1 MRKNMLKEIFD
12 KYIESNGNGA
22 SEQIFRS
29 KENGKTYRVAFEKYA
44 EDGVME
50 NSVIKLVNI
59 DDDKDEKTYTAFGSI
74 DINGDCILESLE
86 NTNVYKELE
95 DGVFLTN
102 GEIVFAY
109 KKTDDTIRGYHS
121 YVSVYLQGSNPTNL
135 TERMSN
141 GFVFNKDK
149 VCLKDVCY
157 PYSKNL
163 RKASPDEIDE
173 FRNILDSYGYVY
185 TKDNEVMFKKPIE
198 EGEYINISGISVN
211 GERCYF
217 IAAQTIS
224 SPLMKSVLVFNDDY
238 THISD
243 KDAIISVEVDGLIT
257 RVDKSIGDA
266 FFSILNKKDVYW
278 DDEMKSFVVK
288 ETPKEKLDEINR
300 FKNTY
305 VKRLE
310 EIWEDEKK
318 KEVERAQKTRE
329 MLKKK
334 VFDDTNGEVKFS
346 EVKKVFDTENTSDD
360 SKCTEQTYG
369 RVTTKIINLIKNTP
383 LTNDELKKIN
393 DVVFDVILSNT
404 SKGAENGKRTESQ
417 RN

>member
-1 MRKNMLKEIFD
+1 MRKNILKEIFD

-29 KENGKTYRVAFEKYA
+29 KENGKTYRVAFEKYT
-44 EDGVME
+44 ENGVMN

-59 DDDKDEKTYTAFGSI
+59 DDKTDEKAYTAFGSI
-74 DINGDCILESLE
+74 DINGDCVLESLE
-86 NTNVYKELE
+86 NTNANKELE

-121 YVSVYLQGSNPTNL
+121 YVSVYIYDSTPMS
-135 TERMSN
+135 RMSN
-141 GFVFNKDK
+141 AFVFNKDK
-149 VCLKDVCY
+149 VCLNDICY
-157 PYSKNL
+157 PYSKKL
-163 RKASPDEIDE
+163 RKATPDEIEE
-173 FRNILDSYGYVY
+173 FREILDSYGYVY
-185 TKDNEVMFKKPIE
+185 KDHEVLFKKPIE

-217 IAAQTIS
+217 IAAQPIS
-224 SPLMKSVLVFNDDY
+224 SPLMKSVLVYNDDY
-238 THISD
+238 TNISD
-243 KDAIISVEVDGLIT
+243 KDATVSVEVDGLIT
-257 RVDKSIGDA
+257 RVDKTIGDT
-266 FFSILNKKDVYW
+266 FFAILNQKDVYW
-278 DDEMKSFVVK
+278 DSGLKSFVVK
-288 ETPKEKLDEINR
+288 ETPKKKLDEINR

-318 KEVERAQKTRE
+318 KAVERAQKTRE
-329 MLKKK
+329 MMKKK
-334 VFDDTNGEVKFS
+334 VVDDTNGEVKFS
-346 EVKKVFDTENTSDD
+346 EVKKIFESENTSDD
-360 SKCTEQTYG
+360 SKGTEQTYG

-383 LTNDELKKIN
+383 LTNEELKKIN

-404 SKGAENGKRTESQ
+404 SKGAENGKRNESQ

>member
-1 MRKNMLKEIFD
+1 MRKNILKEIFD

-44 EDGVME
+44 ENGVME

-59 DDDKDEKTYTAFGSI
+59 DDNTDKKTYTAFGSI
-74 DINGDCILESLE
+74 DINGDCVLESLE
-86 NTNVYKELE
+86 NTNANKELE

-121 YVSVYLQGSNPTNL
+121 YVSVYIYDSTPMA
-135 TERMSN
+135 RMSN
-141 GFVFNKDK
+141 AFIFNKDN
-149 VCLKDVCY
+149 VCLNDICY
-157 PYSKNL
+157 PYSKKL
-163 RKASPDEIDE
+163 RKATPDEIEE
-173 FRNILDSYGYVY
+173 FRDILDSYGYVY
-185 TKDNEVMFKKPIE
+185 KDHEVLFKKPIE

-217 IAAQTIS
+217 IAAQPIS
-224 SPLMKSVLVFNDDY
+224 SPLMKSVLVYNDDY
-238 THISD
+238 TNISD
-243 KDAIISVEVDGLIT
+243 KDATVSVEVAGLIT
-257 RVDKSIGDA
+257 RVDKSIGDE
-266 FFSILNKKDVYW
+266 FFAILNQKDVYW
-278 DDEMKSFVVK
+278 DNELKSFVVK

-300 FKNTY
+300 FKNIY

-318 KEVERAQKTRE
+318 KAVECAQKTRE
-329 MLKKK
+329 LLKKK
-334 VFDDTNGEVKFS
+334 VVDDTNGEVEFS
-346 EVKKVFDTENTSDD
+346 EVKKLFESEKTSDD
-360 SKCTEQTYG
+360 YKCTEQTYG

-383 LTNDELKKIN
+383 LTNEELKKIN
-393 DVVFDVILSNT
+393 DVVFDAILSNT

>member
-1 MRKNMLKEIFD
+1 MLKEIFD

-29 KENGKTYRVAFEKYA
+29 KENGKTYRVAFEKYTD
-44 EDGVME
+44 DGVME

-59 DDDKDEKTYTAFGSI
+59 DDKKDEKTYTAFGSI
-74 DINGDCILESLE
+74 DINGDCLLEPIE
-86 NTNVYKELE
+86 NTTADKELE

-121 YVSVYLQGSNPTNL
+121 YVSVYIYDSTPMT
-135 TERMSN
+135 RMSN
-141 GFVFNKDK
+141 AFVFNKDK
-149 VCLKDVCY
+149 VCLTDVCY
-157 PYSKNL
+157 PYSKKL
-163 RKASPDEIDE
+163 RKASPYEIEE
-173 FRNILDSYGYVY
+173 FKAILDSYGYVY
-185 TKDNEVMFKKPIE
+185 TKDHEVMFKNPIE
-198 EGEYINISGISVN
+198 EGEYINISGFSIN
-211 GERCYF
+211 GDRCYF
-217 IAAQTIS
+217 ISAQHIS
-224 SPLMKSVLVFNDDY
+224 SPLIRRVLVFNDDY
-238 THISD
+238 TNISD
-243 KDAIISVEVDGLIT
+243 KDATISVEVDGLIT
-257 RVDKSIGDA
+257 RVDQTIGDA
-266 FFSILNKKDVYW
+266 FFATLNQKDVYW
-278 DDEMKSFVVK
+278 DGELKSFVVK
-288 ETPKEKLDEINR
+288 ETPKEKLDEINC

-318 KEVERAQKTRE
+318 KAVERAQRTRE
-329 MLKKK
+329 MMKKK
-334 VFDDTNGEVKFS
+334 VVDDTNGEVKFS
-346 EVKKVFDTENTSDD
+346 EVKKVFETENTSDD

-383 LTNDELKKIN
+383 LTNEELKKIN
-393 DVVFDVILSNT
+393 DVVFDAILSNT

>member
-29 KENGKTYRVAFEKYA
+29 KENGKTYRVAFEKYT
-44 EDGVME
+44 ENGVME

-59 DDDKDEKTYTAFGSI
+59 DDKKDEKTYTAFGSI
-74 DINGDCILESLE
+74 DINGDCVLEPLE
-86 NTNVYKELE
+86 NTTDYKELE

-121 YVSVYLQGSNPTNL
+121 YVSVYIYDSTPMS
-135 TERMSN
+135 RMSN
-141 GFVFNKDK
+141 AFVFNKDK
-149 VCLKDVCY
+149 VCLTDVCY
-157 PYSKNL
+157 PYSKKL
-163 RKASPDEIDE
+163 RKASPYEIEE
-173 FRNILDSYGYVY
+173 FKAILDSYGYVY
-185 TKDNEVMFKKPIE
+185 TKDHEVLFKKPIE

-329 MLKKK
+329 MMKKK
-334 VFDDTNGEVKFS
+334 VVDDTNGEVKFS
-346 EVKKVFDTENTSDD
+346 EVKKVFDTDNTSDD
-360 SKCTEQTYG
+360 SKCFEQTYG

-404 SKGAENGKRTESQ
+404 SKGAENGKRNESQ

>member
-12 KYIESNGNGA
+12 KYIEKNGNGA

-29 KENGKTYRVAFEKYA
+29 KENGKTYRVAFEKYT
-44 EDGVME
+44 ENGVME

-59 DDDKDEKTYTAFGSI
+59 DDKNDEKTYTAFGSI
-74 DINGDCILESLE
+74 DINGDCILEPLE
-86 NTNVYKELE
+86 NTNADKELE

-121 YVSVYLQGSNPTNL
+121 YVSVYIYDSTPMS
-135 TERMSN
+135 RMSN
-141 GFVFNKDK
+141 AFVFNKDK
-149 VCLKDVCY
+149 VCLTDVCY
-157 PYSKNL
+157 PYSKKL
-163 RKASPDEIDE
+163 RKANAYEIAE
-173 FRNILDSYGYVY
+173 FREILDSYGYVY
-185 TKDNEVMFKKPIE
+185 KDHEVMFKKPIE
-198 EGEYINISGISVN
+198 EGEYINISGLSVN

-217 IAAQTIS
+217 ISAQPIS
-224 SPLMKSVLVFNDDY
+224 SPLMKSVLVYNDDY
-238 THISD
+238 TNISD
-243 KDAIISVEVDGLIT
+243 KDATVSVEVDGLIT
-257 RVDKSIGDA
+257 RVDKSTGDE
-266 FFSILNKKDVYW
+266 FFAILNQKDVYW
-278 DDEMKSFVVK
+278 DDELKSFVVK
-288 ETPKEKLDEINR
+288 ETSKEKLDEINR

-318 KEVERAQKTRE
+318 KAVERAQRTRE
-329 MLKKK
+329 MMKKK
-334 VFDDTNGEVKFS
+334 VVDDTNGEVKFS
-346 EVKKVFDTENTSDD
+346 EVKKVFETENTSDD
-360 SKCTEQTYG
+360 SKGTEQTYG

-383 LTNDELKKIN
+383 LTNEELKKIN
-393 DVVFDVILSNT
+393 DVVFDAILSNT

>member
-1 MRKNMLKEIFD
+1 MRKNILKEIFD

-29 KENGKTYRVAFEKYA
+29 KENGKTYRVAFEKYT
-44 EDGVME
+44 ENGVME

-59 DDDKDEKTYTAFGSI
+59 DDEKDEKTYTAFGSI
-74 DINGDCILESLE
+74 DINGDCILEPLE
-86 NTNVYKELE
+86 NTTAYKELE

-121 YVSVYLQGSNPTNL
+121 YVSVYIYDSTPMK
-135 TERMSN
+135 RMSN
-141 GFVFNKDK
+141 AFVFNKDK
-149 VCLKDVCY
+149 VCLTDVCY
-157 PYSKNL
+157 PYSKKL
-163 RKASPDEIDE
+163 RKANAYEIAE
-173 FRNILDSYGYVY
+173 FREILDSYGYVY
-185 TKDNEVMFKKPIE
+185 KDHEVMFKKPIE
-198 EGEYINISGISVN
+198 EGEYINISGLSVN

-217 IAAQTIS
+217 ISAQPIS
-224 SPLMKSVLVFNDDY
+224 SPLMKSVLVYNDDY
-238 THISD
+238 TNISD
-243 KDAIISVEVDGLIT
+243 KDATVSVEVDGLIT
-257 RVDKSIGDA
+257 RVDKSVGDE
-266 FFSILNKKDVYW
+266 FFAILNQKDVYW
-278 DDEMKSFVVK
+278 DNELKSFVVK

-318 KEVERAQKTRE
+318 KAVERAQRTRE
-329 MLKKK
+329 MMKKK
-334 VFDDTNGEVKFS
+334 VVDDTNGEVKFS
-346 EVKKVFDTENTSDD
+346 EVKKVFETDNTSDD
-360 SKCTEQTYG
+360 SKCAEQTYG

-383 LTNDELKKIN
+383 LTNEELKKIN
-393 DVVFDVILSNT
+393 DVVFDAILSNT

>member
-1 MRKNMLKEIFD
+1 MRKNLLKKIFD
-12 KYIESNGNGA
+12 NYIESNGNGA

-29 KENGKTYRVAFEKYA
+29 KENGKTYCVAFEKYT
-44 EDGVME
+44 ENGVME

-59 DDDKDEKTYTAFGSI
+59 DDKTDKKTYTAFGSI

-86 NTNVYKELE
+86 NTNAYKELE

-109 KKTDDTIRGYHS
+109 KKTDDIIRGYHS
-121 YVSVYLQGSNPTNL
+121 YVSAYVYDSTPMT
-135 TERMSN
+135 RMSN

-173 FRNILDSYGYVY
+173 FRTILDSYGYVY
-185 TKDNEVMFKKPIE
+185 TKVNEVMFRNPIE

-224 SPLMKSVLVFNDDY
+224 SPLMENVLVFNDDY

-346 EVKKVFDTENTSDD
+346 EVKKVFESENTSDD
-360 SKCTEQTYG
+360 SKCAEQTYG

-404 SKGAENGKRTESQ
+404 SKGAENGKRNESQ

>member
-1 MRKNMLKEIFD
+1 MRKNILKEIFD
-12 KYIESNGNGA
+12 NYIEKNGNGA

-29 KENGKTYRVAFEKYA
+29 KENGKTYRVAFEKYT

-59 DDDKDEKTYTAFGSI
+59 DDEKDEKTYTAFGSI
-74 DINGDCILESLE
+74 DINGDCILEPLE
-86 NTNVYKELE
+86 NTTDYKELE

-121 YVSVYLQGSNPTNL
+121 YVSVYIYDSTPMS
-135 TERMSN
+135 RMSN
-141 GFVFNKDK
+141 AFVFNKDK
-149 VCLKDVCY
+149 VCLTDVCY
-157 PYSKNL
+157 PYSNKL
-163 RKASPDEIDE
+163 RKATQDEVAR
-173 FRNILDSYGYVY
+173 FRAILDSYGYMY
-185 TKDNEVMFKKPIE
+185 TEDNEVLFKEPIE
-198 EGEYINISGISVN
+198 EGEYIHISGISIN
-211 GERCYF
+211 DGWCYF
-217 IAAQTIS
+217 ISAQHIS
-224 SPLMKSVLVFNDDY
+224 SPLIRRVLVFNDDY
-238 THISD
+238 THIGD
-243 KDAIISVEVDGLIT
+243 KDATISVEVDGLIT
-257 RVDKSIGDA
+257 RVDKHIGDA
-266 FFSILNKKDVYW
+266 FFASLNQKDVYW
-278 DDEMKSFVVK
+278 DGELKSFVVK

-310 EIWEDEKK
+310 QIWEDEKK

-329 MLKKK
+329 LLKKK
-334 VFDDTNGEVKFS
+334 VVDDTNGEVKFS
-346 EVKKVFDTENTSDD
+346 EVKKVFETESASDD
-360 SKCTEQTYG
+360 SKGTEQTYG

-383 LTNDELKKIN
+383 LTNEELKKIN
-393 DVVFDVILSNT
+393 DVVFDAILSNT

>member
-1 MRKNMLKEIFD
+1 MLKEIFD
-12 KYIESNGNGA
+12 KYIEKNGNGA

-29 KENGKTYRVAFEKYA
+29 KENGKTYRVAFEKYT
-44 EDGVME
+44 ENGVMN

-59 DDDKDEKTYTAFGSI
+59 DDKNDEKTYTAFGSI
-74 DINGDCILESLE
+74 DINGDCILEPLE
-86 NTNVYKELE
+86 NTTAYKELE

-121 YVSVYLQGSNPTNL
+121 YVSVYIYDSTPMS
-135 TERMSN
+135 RMSN
-141 GFVFNKDK
+141 AFVFNKDK
-149 VCLKDVCY
+149 VCLTDVCY
-157 PYSKNL
+157 PYSKKL
-163 RKASPDEIDE
+163 RKANAYEIAE
-173 FRNILDSYGYVY
+173 FREILDSYGYVY
-185 TKDNEVMFKKPIE
+185 KDHEVLFKKPIE
-198 EGEYINISGISVN
+198 EGEYINISGLSVN
-211 GERCYF
+211 GGRCYF
-217 IAAQTIS
+217 ISAQPIS
-224 SPLMKSVLVFNDDY
+224 SPLMKSVLVYNDDY
-238 THISD
+238 TNISD
-243 KDAIISVEVDGLIT
+243 KDAIISVEIDGLIT
-257 RVDKSIGDA
+257 RVDKSTGDE
-266 FFSILNKKDVYW
+266 FFAILNQKDVYW
-278 DDEMKSFVVK
+278 DNELKSFVVK

-318 KEVERAQKTRE
+318 KEVERAQRTRE
-329 MLKKK
+329 MMKKK
-334 VFDDTNGEVKFS
+334 VVDDTNGEVKFS
-346 EVKKVFDTENTSDD
+346 EVKKIFDTDNTSDD

-383 LTNDELKKIN
+383 LTNEELKKIN

-404 SKGAENGKRTESQ
+404 SKSAENGKRTESQ

>member
-1 MRKNMLKEIFD
+1 MRKNILKEIFD

-29 KENGKTYRVAFEKYA
+29 KENGKTYRVAFEKYT
-44 EDGVME
+44 ENGVMN

-59 DDDKDEKTYTAFGSI
+59 DDKTDEKAYTAFGSI
-74 DINGDCILESLE
+74 DINGDCVLEPLE
-86 NTNVYKELE
+86 NTTDYKELE

-121 YVSVYLQGSNPTNL
+121 YVSAYVYDSTPMT
-135 TERMSN
+135 RMSN
-141 GFVFNKDK
+141 AFVFNKDK
-149 VCLKDVCY
+149 VCLTDVCY
-157 PYSKNL
+157 PYSKKL
-163 RKASPDEIDE
+163 RKATPDEIEE
-173 FRNILDSYGYVY
+173 FRDILDSYGYVY
-185 TKDNEVMFKKPIE
+185 KDHEVLFKKPIE
-198 EGEYINISGISVN
+198 EGECINISGISVN

-217 IAAQTIS
+217 ISAQPIS
-224 SPLMKSVLVFNDDY
+224 SPLMKSVLVYNDDY
-238 THISD
+238 TNISD

-257 RVDKSIGDA
+257 RLDKSIGDE
-266 FFSILNKKDVYW
+266 FFAILNQKDVYW

-318 KEVERAQKTRE
+318 KEVERAQRTRE
-329 MLKKK
+329 MMKKK
-334 VFDDTNGEVKFS
+334 VVDDTNGEVKFS
-346 EVKKVFDTENTSDD
+346 EVKKVFETENTSDD
-360 SKCTEQTYG
+360 SKCGEQTYG

-383 LTNDELKKIN
+383 LTNEELKKIN
-393 DVVFDVILSNT
+393 DVVFDAILSNT

>member
-59 DDDKDEKTYTAFGSI
+59 DDKKDEKTYTAFGSI
-74 DINGDCILESLE
+74 DINGDCLLEPIE
-86 NTNVYKELE
+86 NTTADKELE

-121 YVSVYLQGSNPTNL
+121 YVSVYIYDSTPMS
-135 TERMSN
+135 RMSN
-141 GFVFNKDK
+141 AFVFNKDK
-149 VCLKDVCY
+149 VCLTDVCY
-157 PYSKNL
+157 PYSKKL
-163 RKASPDEIDE
+163 RKATPDEIEE
-173 FRNILDSYGYVY
+173 FRGILDSYGYVY
-185 TKDNEVMFKKPIE
+185 TKDHEVLFKTPIE
-198 EGEYINISGISVN
+198 EGEYINISGISIN
-211 GERCYF
+211 GEKCYF
-217 IAAQTIS
+217 ISAQTIS
-224 SPLMKSVLVFNDDY
+224 SPLMKTVLVVNDDY
-238 THISD
+238 SN
-243 KDAIISVEVDGLIT
+243 KDATISVEVDGLIT
-257 RVDKSIGDA
+257 RVDKTIGDA
-266 FFSILNKKDVYW
+266 FFAILNQKDVYW
-278 DDEMKSFVVK
+278 DGELKSFVVK

-310 EIWEDEKK
+310 QIWEDEKK
-318 KEVERAQKTRE
+318 KDVARAQKTRE
-329 MLKKK
+329 LMKKK
-334 VFDDTNGEVKFS
+334 VVDDTNGEVKFS
-346 EVKKVFDTENTSDD
+346 EVKKVFDTDNTSDD
-360 SKCTEQTYG
+360 SKCFEQTYG

-383 LTNDELKKIN
+383 LTNEELKKIN
-393 DVVFDVILSNT
+393 DVVFDAILSNT

>member
-1 MRKNMLKEIFD
+1 MRKNILKEIFD

-29 KENGKTYRVAFEKYA
+29 KENGKTYRVAFEKYT
-44 EDGVME
+44 ENGVME

-59 DDDKDEKTYTAFGSI
+59 DDKTDKKTYTAFGSI
-74 DINGDCILESLE
+74 DINGECILEPIE
-86 NTNVYKELE
+86 NTNADKELE

-121 YVSVYLQGSNPTNL
+121 YVSVYIYDSTPMS
-135 TERMSN
+135 RMSN
-141 GFVFNKDK
+141 AFVFNKDK
-149 VCLKDVCY
+149 VCLNDVCY
-157 PYSKNL
+157 PYSKKL
-163 RKASPDEIDE
+163 RKATPDEIEE
-173 FRNILDSYGYVY
+173 FRDILDSYGYVY
-185 TKDNEVMFKKPIE
+185 KDHEVLFKKPIE

-217 IAAQTIS
+217 IAAQPIS
-224 SPLMKSVLVFNDDY
+224 SPLMKSVLVYNDDY
-238 THISD
+238 SN
-243 KDAIISVEVDGLIT
+243 KDAIVSVEVAGLIT
-257 RVDKSIGDA
+257 RVDKTIGDA
-266 FFSILNKKDVYW
+266 FFSILNQKDVYW
-278 DDEMKSFVVK
+278 DGGLKSFVVK

-305 VKRLE
+305 IKRLE
-310 EIWEDEKK
+310 GIWEDEKK
-318 KEVERAQKTRE
+318 KAVECAQKTRE
-329 MLKKK
+329 LLKKK
-334 VFDDTNGEVKFS
+334 VVDDTNGEVEFS
-346 EVKKVFDTENTSDD
+346 EVKKLFETENTLDD
-360 SKCTEQTYG
+360 SKCADEQTYG

-383 LTNDELKKIN
+383 LTNEELKKIN
-393 DVVFDVILSNT
+393 DVVFDAILSNT

>member
-1 MRKNMLKEIFD
+1 MRKNILKEIFD
-12 KYIESNGNGA
+12 NYIEKNGNGA

-29 KENGKTYRVAFEKYA
+29 KENGKTYRVAFEKYTD
-44 EDGVME
+44 DGVME

-59 DDDKDEKTYTAFGSI
+59 DDKKDEKTYTAFGSI
-74 DINGDCILESLE
+74 DINGDCLLEPIE
-86 NTNVYKELE
+86 NTTADKELE

-121 YVSVYLQGSNPTNL
+121 YVSVYIYDSTPMT
-135 TERMSN
+135 RMSN
-141 GFVFNKDK
+141 AFVFNKDK

-163 RKASPDEIDE
+163 RKASQDEIE
-173 FRNILDSYGYVY
+173 QFRDILDSYGYVY
-185 TKDNEVMFKKPIE
+185 TKDHEVLFKNPIE
-198 EGEYINISGISVN
+198 EGEYINISGISIN
-211 GERCYF
+211 GERCHF
-217 IAAQTIS
+217 ISAQHIS

-243 KDAIISVEVDGLIT
+243 KDATISVEVDGLIT
-257 RVDKSIGDA
+257 RVDKSSGDA
-266 FFSILNKKDVYW
+266 FFAILNQKDVYW
-278 DDEMKSFVVK
+278 DGELKSFVVK

-305 VKRLE
+305 VKHLE

-318 KEVERAQKTRE
+318 KDVARAQKTRE
-329 MLKKK
+329 LMKKK
-334 VFDDTNGEVKFS
+334 VVDDTNGEVKFS
-346 EVKKVFDTENTSDD
+346 EVKKVFDTDNTSDD
-360 SKCTEQTYG
+360 SKCFEQTYG

-383 LTNDELKKIN
+383 LTNEEFKKIN
-393 DVVFDVILSNT
+393 DVVFDAILSNT
-404 SKGAENGKRTESQ
+404 SKGAENGKRNDSQ

>member
-1 MRKNMLKEIFD
+1 MRKNILKEIFD

-29 KENGKTYRVAFEKYA
+29 KENGKTYRVAFEKYTD
-44 EDGVME
+44 DGVME

-59 DDDKDEKTYTAFGSI
+59 DDEKDEKTYTAFGSI
-74 DINGDCILESLE
+74 DINGDCLLEPIE
-86 NTNVYKELE
+86 NTTADKELE

-121 YVSVYLQGSNPTNL
+121 YVSVYIYDSTPMS
-135 TERMSN
+135 RMSN
-141 GFVFNKDK
+141 AFVFNKDK
-149 VCLKDVCY
+149 VCLNDVCY
-157 PYSKNL
+157 PYSKKL
-163 RKASPDEIDE
+163 RKATPDEIEE

-185 TKDNEVMFKKPIE
+185 TKNHEVMFKNPIE
-198 EGEYINISGISVN
+198 EGEYINISGISIN
-211 GERCYF
+211 GEKCYF

-224 SPLMKSVLVFNDDY
+224 SPLMKTVLVVNDDY
-238 THISD
+238 TH
-243 KDAIISVEVDGLIT
+243 KDALSRVVVDGLIT
-257 RVDKSIGDA
+257 RVDKTIGDA
-266 FFSILNKKDVYW
+266 FFAILNQKDVYW
-278 DDEMKSFVVK
+278 DSGLKSFVVK
-288 ETPKEKLDEINR
+288 ETSKEKLDEINR

-310 EIWEDEKK
+310 QIWEDEKK
-318 KEVERAQKTRE
+318 KSVERAQRTRE
-329 MLKKK
+329 LLKKK
-334 VFDDTNGEVKFS
+334 VVDDTNGEVKFS
-346 EVKKVFDTENTSDD
+346 EVKKVFETESASDD
-360 SKCTEQTYG
+360 SKGTEQTYG

-383 LTNDELKKIN
+383 LTNEELKKIN
-393 DVVFDVILSNT
+393 DVVFDAILSNT

>member
-1 MRKNMLKEIFD
+1 MRKNLLKEIFD
-12 KYIESNGNGA
+12 NYIESNGNGA

-29 KENGKTYRVAFEKYA
+29 KENGKTYRVAFEKYTKN
-44 EDGVME
+44 GVME

-59 DDDKDEKTYTAFGSI
+59 DDKKDEKTYTAFGSI

-86 NTNVYKELE
+86 NTNADKELA
-95 DGVFLTN
+95 DGTFLTN

-109 KKTDDTIRGYHS
+109 KKTDDTICGYHS
-121 YVSVYLQGSNPTNL
+121 YVSVYVYDSPPMT
-135 TERMSN
+135 RMSN

-157 PYSKNL
+157 PYSKKL
-163 RKASPDEIDE
+163 RKANPNEIE
-173 FRNILDSYGYVY
+173 HFRDILDSYGYNY
-185 TKDNEVMFKKPIE
+185 TKDNEVMFKTPIE

-217 IAAQTIS
+217 ISAQTIS

-243 KDAIISVEVDGLIT
+243 KDVTISVEVDGLIT
-257 RVDKSIGDA
+257 RVDKTIGDA
-266 FFSILNKKDVYW
+266 FFAILNQKDVYW
-278 DDEMKSFVVK
+278 DGGLKSFVVK

-318 KEVERAQKTRE
+318 KEVERAQRTRE
-329 MLKKK
+329 LLKK
-334 VFDDTNGEVKFS
+334 VVDDTNGKVKFS
-346 EVKKVFDTENTSDD
+346 EVKKVFETENTSDD
-360 SKCTEQTYG
+360 SKRTEQTYG
-369 RVTTKIINLIKNTP
+369 RVTTKIILS
-383 LTNDELKKIN
+383 
-393 DVVFDVILSNT
+393 ILS
-404 SKGAENGKRTESQ
+404 RT
-417 RN
+417 RL